1 MANKILLKNARN
13 NSGCSAGDTQAA
25 ELAAPP
31 RMSSTFGTL
40 LNPREEI

>member
-1 MANKILLKNARN
+1 MDNNILLKNAGN

-25 ELAAPP
+25 ELAAP

-40 LNPREEI
+40 LNPPEVI

>member
-25 ELAAPP
+25 ELAAP
-31 RMSSTFGTL
+31 RMSSTFRNLVNLWEVT
-40 LNPREEI
+40 